1 MQDFSGDSTYSRTD
15 AVRRFLLLTV
25 ALTGLLS
32 LTTCSSEPVPA
43 PRPRAYPKVVY
54 PEKQYQPLETGYCP
68 FTFSYPSYT
77 RIEQQKLFFDERPV
91 HDCWFDIYYP
101 QFDARIHFSYYPV
114 GRAGKDLNQLWQD
127 AFELAD
133 WHNKRANYIDEL
145 RINRPEAK
153 VSGIA
158 FEMKGASASPYQF
171 FVTDS
176 TNHFVRAALY
186 FNTQARPDSLAP
198 VVQFVK
204 EDIVH
209 LLETFQWQQ

>member
-1 MQDFSGDSTYSRTD
+1 MQDFPGNSIYNYRG
-15 AVRRFLLLTV
+15 AVRFMVLLAIAV
-25 ALTGLLS
+25 TGLLG
-32 LTTCSSEPVPA
+32 LTACSNEPVPA

-54 PEKQYQPLETGYCP
+54 PQKQYQPLDAGYCP

-77 RIEQQKLFFDERPV
+77 RIEQQKLFFDERPA
-91 HDCWFDIYYP
+91 HDCWFDVYYP
-101 QFDARIHFSYYPV
+101 QFDARIHFSYYPI
-114 GRAGKDLNQLWQD
+114 GQAGKDLNQLWQD

-158 FEMKGASASPYQF
+158 FEMKGAAASPYQF

-186 FNTQARPDSLAP
+186 FNTQSRPDSLAP
-198 VVQFVK
+198 VIQFVK

>member
-1 MQDFSGDSTYSRTD
+1 MQDFSGIRTTYHK
-15 AVRRFLLLTV
+15 AVPATFLLLAV
-25 ALTGLLS
+25 ALIGLLS
-32 LTTCSSEPVPA
+32 STACSSDPSPA
-43 PRPRAYPKVVY
+43 PRPRAFPKVIY
-54 PEKQYQPLETGYCP
+54 PQKQYQPLEASYCP

-77 RIEQQKLFFDERPV
+77 RIEQQALFFDERPV
-91 HDCWFDIYYP
+91 HDCWFDVYYP

-114 GRAGKDLNQLWQD
+114 GQAGKDLNRLWQD

-176 TNHFVRAALY
+176 LNHFVRAALY
-186 FNTQARPDSLAP
+186 FNTQSRPDSLAP
-198 VVQFVK
+198 VIQFVK